1 MKCNAEIGFIA
12 KPSSLTMLTLRE
24 KGKGTYILILRLGKA
39 ARIRIGKP
47 GFAEFNHGF
56 YAYVGSAFGPGGL
69 GGRINRHTKVNKP
82 CHWHIDYL
90 RRRCQLTDIWYT
102 VSPIHREHDW
112 ARALAETKGASI
124 PIPGFGS
131 SDCHCP
137 SHLVCFVST
146 PALAVFRKNLDS
158 LFPDDP
164 VVRGISESDSLA

>member
-1 MKCNAEIGFIA
+1 MHALIE
-12 KPSSLTMLTLRE
+12 S
-24 KGKGTYILILRLGKA
+24 GKGTYVLILRLGKP
-39 ARIRIGKP
+39 ARVRIGKL
-47 GFAEFNHGF
+47 GVAEFNHGF
-56 YAYVGSAFGPGGL
+56 YAYIGSAFGPGGL
-69 GGRINRHTKVNKP
+69 AGRIGRHLKAKKP

-90 RRRCQLTDIWYT
+90 RRKSRLKDIWYT
-102 VSPIHREHDW
+102 VSPIRREHDW

-137 SHLVCFVST
+137 SHLVYFVST

-164 VVRGISESDSLA
+164 VVRGISGSDSLA